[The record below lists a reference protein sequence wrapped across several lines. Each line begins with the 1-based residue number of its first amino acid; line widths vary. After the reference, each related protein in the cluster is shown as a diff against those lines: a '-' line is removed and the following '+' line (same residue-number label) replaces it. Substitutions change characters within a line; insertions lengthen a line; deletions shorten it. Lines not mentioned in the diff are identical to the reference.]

1 MNKTALI
8 IGAGSALALAGCISH
23 ETTVYRDTERRKVE
37 FESEAAGRIFYEAL
51 SKVPSARGR
60 QESKTE
66 VSIPVV
72 FDHKTRTVAGPNATF
87 NDAVERCDT
96 NQDGK
101 ITELEARIYADQ
113 RPRK

>member
-1 MNKTALI
+1 MLI
-8 IGAGSALALAGCISH
+8 ASGCGLFLTGCISH

-37 FESEAAGRIFYEAL
+37 FESETAGRIFYEAL
-51 SKVPSARGR
+51 SKVPAARGR
-60 QESKTE
+60 RESKTE

-72 FDHKTRTVAGPNATF
+72 FDHKTRTVAGPNTAF

-101 ITELEARIYADQ
+101 ITEREARIYAEQ